1 MRASAAASEGANPAG
16 SGRQARVAGHFG
28 ELLQGRLGDEVA
40 LITLPC
46 PALSVEAHWYPG
58 GDSLEIDQPEDLL
71 PSRIV
76 SRLFALAKAPILGR
90 LHLRAEMPLG
100 GGAGAST
107 AAILALAKVLG
118 YSGGPEAAALC
129 LDLEG
134 ATDPL
139 MLPMPGQVL
148 WSSRAGRVI
157 ETLPEVPAFDVVGGF
172 HGPAVRT
179 EPGDRA
185 FADISDLIADW
196 KPALGDRTR
205 LAAIATESARRN
217 QACGAVRRWPRFW
230 MLRAHMVR
238 WASLPPTPGR
248 PARCCSPPARA
259 IPRRHRRR
267 CEPQD

>member
-1 MRASAAASEGANPAG
+1 M
-16 SGRQARVAGHFG
+16 AGHFG
-28 ELLQGRLGDEVA
+28 ELLQGRLGDEVV

-46 PALSVEAHWYPG
+46 PALSVEAHWDPG
-58 GDSLEIDQPEDLL
+58 GGSLEIDQPDDLL
-71 PSRIV
+71 SSRIV
-76 SRLFALAKAPILGR
+76 SRLFELAKVPMRGR

-118 YSGGPEAAALC
+118 HSGGPEAAALC

-139 MLPMPGQVL
+139 MLPKPGQVL

-179 EPGDRA
+179 DPDDRA
-185 FADISDLIADW
+185 FAEVTDLIADW
-196 KPALGDRTR
+196 NLALGDRTR

-217 QACGAVRRWPRFW
+217 QTLRGGPSLTPLLDVARAHGALGIAAAHTGSARAVLFAPGDGDHVAAQAA
-230 MLRAHMVR
+230 LRAAGLTGVIR
-238 WASLPPTPGR
+238 FRSPG
-248 PARCCSPPARA
+248 PA
-259 IPRRHRRR
+259 
-267 CEPQD
+267 